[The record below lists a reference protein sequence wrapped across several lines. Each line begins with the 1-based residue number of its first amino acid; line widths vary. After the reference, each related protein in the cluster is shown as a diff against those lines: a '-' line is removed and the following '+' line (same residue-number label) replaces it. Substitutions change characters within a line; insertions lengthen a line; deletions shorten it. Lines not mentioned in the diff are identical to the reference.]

1 MKAAW
6 EVTTQ
11 YSDLEDLLAH
21 PSVKQAMKAAVGAGT
36 LAEPVVLPPSVQQP
50 GTGGADHAAHCEQ
63 VAEAVGK
70 LARAL
75 QASSVPRAALEPL
88 FGMLELAEHEH
99 AVTLEPADK
108 PAATEEDACNEAS
121 GWMDGF

>member
-11 YSDLEDLLAH
+11 YSDLEDMLAH
-21 PSVKQAMKAAVGAGT
+21 PSVKQAIKAAVSAGT
-36 LAEPVVLPPSVQQP
+36 LAEPVVLPPP
-50 GTGGADHAAHCEQ
+50 AGGADEAAHCEQ

-108 PAATEEDACNEAS
+108 PAATATEEGASNEDS
-121 GWMDGF
+121 GWIDGF